1 RRLLDNFLPLRR
13 IVRIFCPHFFELC
26 QGRHVAVFAA
36 QHADVGVR
44 LGLEGAASRAEQRG
58 GEQQRAQQW
67 TCVSDRIQAG
77 TTCSTVWAS
86 HWSRSSILSCAIS
99 MMLQIVT
106 GSRLPRM

>member
-1 RRLLDNFLPLRR
+1 HLLRPRKFVLFHQVAQREQQLRLIQRRLLDNFLPLRR

-77 TTCSTVWAS
+77 TTCSTVWSS
-86 HWSRSSILSCAIS
+86 H
-99 MMLQIVT
+99 
-106 GSRLPRM
+106 